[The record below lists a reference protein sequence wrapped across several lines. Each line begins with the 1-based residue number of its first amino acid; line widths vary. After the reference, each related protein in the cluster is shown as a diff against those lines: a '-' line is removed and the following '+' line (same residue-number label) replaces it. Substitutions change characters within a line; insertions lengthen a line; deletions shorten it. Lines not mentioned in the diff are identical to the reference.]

1 MWALNHAHRREE
13 TRGFVRRRLTAL
25 AIVLVTFVAFALVLI
40 LLVLGPYVSDWVG
53 DAVGEPDA
61 VHTAWWT
68 AQWPILAAG
77 LLVAFATVLHFGPA
91 PPRPRFRIVT
101 IGATTTLVIWVAG
114 SAAFSFYVSRFGSY
128 NKAWGSLST
137 VVITLIWLWLSSV
150 ALLFGAEINAEIER
164 DRQAA

>member
-1 MWALNHAHRREE
+1 
-13 TRGFVRRRLTAL
+13 V
-25 AIVLVTFVAFALVLI
+25 VVTFVAFALVLT

-53 DAVGEPDA
+53 NAVGEPDA
-61 VHTAWWT
+61 VHTAWWS

-77 LLVAFATVLHFGPA
+77 LLVAFATVLHFGPC
-91 PPRPRFRIVT
+91 PPRPQFRIVT

-150 ALLFGAEINAEIER
+150 ALLFGAEIDAEIER
-164 DRQAA
+164 ERGESVAD